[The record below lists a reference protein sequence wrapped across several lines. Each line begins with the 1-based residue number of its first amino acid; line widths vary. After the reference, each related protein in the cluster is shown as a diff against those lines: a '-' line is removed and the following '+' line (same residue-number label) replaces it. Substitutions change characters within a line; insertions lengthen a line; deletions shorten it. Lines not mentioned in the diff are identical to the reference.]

1 MYFPEEV
8 LLYFKSLNWSLVSK
22 GFGIISK
29 KLAEI
34 SAIFNGKGISNLF
47 FPIDLS
53 NFSITVSQVIVTP
66 DMKWAK
72 AFVSPLGG
80 ENFDEAMDYLNKN
93 VFSIQKIIASKVR
106 LKRMPK
112 LVFIE
117 DKSFD
122 FASNI
127 SQKIKGLN

>member
-1 MYFPEEV
+1 MSINNNFPVNKSQRQLRVGE
-8 LLYFKSLNWSLVSK
+8 LLRKELSEALVKNDFHHS
-22 GFGIISK
+22 G
-29 KLAEI
+29 
-34 SAIFNGKGISNLF
+34 
-47 FPIDLS
+47 LS

-66 DMKWAK
+66 DMKWAR

-80 ENFDEAMDYLNKN
+80 DNFDEVMNYLNKN

-117 DKSFD
+117 DKSFE

>member
-1 MYFPEEV
+1 MSV
-8 LLYFKSLNWSLVSK
+8 DN
-22 GFGIISK
+22 
-29 KLAEI
+29 
-34 SAIFNGKGISNLF
+34 N
-47 FPIDLS
+47 FPINKSQRQLRVGELLRKELSEALVKNDFHHIGLS

-66 DMKWAK
+66 DMKWAR

-80 ENFDEAMDYLNKN
+80 ENFDEVMDYLNRN
-93 VFSIQKIIASKVR
+93 IFSIQKIIASKVR

-122 FASNI
+122 IASNI

>member
-1 MYFPEEV
+1 M
-8 LLYFKSLNWSLVSK
+8 SIN
-22 GFGIISK
+22 
-29 KLAEI
+29 
-34 SAIFNGKGISNLF
+34 NN
-47 FPIDLS
+47 FPINKSQRQLRVGELLRKELSEALVKNDFLHNDLS

-80 ENFDEAMDYLNKN
+80 ENFNEAMDYLNKN

-127 SQKIKGLN
+127 SQKIKKLN

>member
-1 MYFPEEV
+1 M
-8 LLYFKSLNWSLVSK
+8 SIDN
-22 GFGIISK
+22 
-29 KLAEI
+29 
-34 SAIFNGKGISNLF
+34 N
-47 FPIDLS
+47 FPINKSQRQLRVGELLRKELSEALVKNDFHHSELS

-66 DMKWAK
+66 DMRWAK

-80 ENFDEAMDYLNKN
+80 ENFDEAKNYLNKN
-93 VFSIQKIIASKVR
+93 IFSIQKIIASRVR

>member
-1 MYFPEEV
+1 M
-8 LLYFKSLNWSLVSK
+8 SIN
-22 GFGIISK
+22 
-29 KLAEI
+29 
-34 SAIFNGKGISNLF
+34 NN
-47 FPIDLS
+47 FPINKSQRQLRVGELLRKELSEALVKNDFLHSDLS

-80 ENFDEAMDYLNKN
+80 ENFDETMDYLNN
-93 VFSIQKIIASKVR
+93 NISSIQKIIASKVR

-112 LVFIE
+112 LVFVE

>member
-1 MYFPEEV
+1 MRKELSEA
-8 LLYFKSLNWSLVSK
+8 LVKNDFHHS
-22 GFGIISK
+22 G
-29 KLAEI
+29 
-34 SAIFNGKGISNLF
+34 
-47 FPIDLS
+47 LS

-66 DMKWAK
+66 DMKWAR

-80 ENFDEAMDYLNKN
+80 EKFDEAMDYLNKN

-117 DKSFD
+117 DK
-122 FASNI
+122 
-127 SQKIKGLN
+127 K